1 MTTFLWILAAIGAV
15 VFAFMLAYALG
26 LATGEPPARE
36 APDERGSR
44 FARDN
49 PRVSNPVAFVVA
61 LVVIGGITAI
71 VLALALT

>member
-1 MTTFLWILAAIGAV
+1 VTTFLWILAAIGAV

-26 LATGEPPARE
+26 RATGEAPASK

-49 PRVSNPVAFVVA
+49 PRAPNPAAFLVA
-61 LVVIGGITAI
+61 LVVIGGITAL
-71 VLALALT
+71 VVALALT